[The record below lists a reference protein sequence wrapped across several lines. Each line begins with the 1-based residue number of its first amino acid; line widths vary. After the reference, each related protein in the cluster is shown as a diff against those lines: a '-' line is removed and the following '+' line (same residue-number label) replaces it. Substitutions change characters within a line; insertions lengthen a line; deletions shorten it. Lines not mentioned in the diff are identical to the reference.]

1 MADNKITREV
11 YAKYANNIVSVLK
24 NEGFYEQF
32 KKRVDKGASSFKL
45 AKKRLVQD
53 ISIDWIDTI
62 EGILPNLDT
71 IVRNPRKFIVQEEDI
86 VDVSLARS
94 ISTESVK
101 YLAQHTNMISKVD
114 EKTGDVTPSKILNIT
129 KEESFEIYEN
139 RFIYTLLLKL
149 KDFVTMRYDKIKKAS
164 ATQDVLELDIE
175 SRFNLPSKKITYR
188 TEYFAQLSFDEV
200 MRLDPDTL
208 TKIERVAKI
217 DRIITDFLS
226 SSFAKSMRHSA
237 PVRPPIMRTNVILK
251 EPNFKKALT
260 LWQFVETYQQ
270 TAGFSTSDE
279 VEDYQ
284 IDSESEQRLRSLITL
299 NTMVFESLYDQ
310 CESDMDMD
318 DKEFAD
324 FLRVGQMDFEKDKI
338 DRDEYAQKLDEQKE
352 NEEEQDN
359 IEEVK
364 PQEDAESEKEIPPET
379 PPEEQETEDK
389 EEETPPEIEEKEVEK
404 EVEKPQEIEKEV
416 VVEHPVEVERFK
428 EMPPKADQE
437 EVDLEPD
444 AEKFDQHLFEVR
456 KIFKRPDDD
465 KIKQEEIIKA
475 RDAIDRC
482 LTSYRRIKQEEL
494 DERDRQERIRRRRE
508 DIQKRAEAF
517 RKQRE
522 ELEKSV
528 DSTNDSANNSAY
540 FGMDPFSF
548 QKAKIQ
554 EKKRLEEE
562 AKRKETIKFDKHENL
577 QLEDKNTEDIN
588 KSIDEMEKARKEKS
602 LRDAKIDHAL
612 DTIDSVMPIEGEI
625 APQQRAKSKLALDAQ
640 SAIDKQNQGA
650 KQDGN
655 QIETTAENQAETG
668 QIQSAEQAVVAP
680 DNAALKKKGKL
691 RLAKESGIDPWA
703 ENKPHRSVDLTPVD
717 ERKVAVGEVH
727 VKEDDK
733 VAPWGDN
740 AELGKIE
747 HVEQKPKRKYNR
759 KPKASPAPRTEDE
772 NVEKAPVAAD
782 ALEIVEEESTV
793 KPVSELR
800 INIGTKIEDTEGMG
814 IHFKRDEKVAP
825 WGEGAN
831 LGNLDKEPQKP
842 KRKYTRKAKQTDF
855 GGRKSVQNRS
865 KRV

>member
-11 YAKYANNIVSVLK
+11 YRQYADKIVSVLNK
-24 NEGFYEQF
+24 EGFYEQF
-32 KKRVDKGASSFKL
+32 KKRVDKGASNFKL

-101 YLAQHTNMISKVD
+101 FLAQHTNMISKVD

-226 SSFAKSMRHSA
+226 SSFAKSMRNSA

-260 LWQFVETYQQ
+260 LWQFIETYQQ
-270 TAGFSTSDE
+270 SAGFSTSDE
-279 VEDYQ
+279 VEDYE
-284 IDSESEQRLRSLITL
+284 IDDESAKRLNSMITL

-310 CESDMDMD
+310 CESDMDME

-324 FLRVGQMDFEKDKI
+324 FLRVGKMDFEKDKI
-338 DRDEYAQKLDEQKE
+338 DRDEYSQKLDDEKENEDENENVEEVKPKE
-352 NEEEQDN
+352 NEE
-359 IEEVK
+359 
-364 PQEDAESEKEIPPET
+364 AEKEIPPET
-379 PPEEQETEDK
+379 PPEQQEEQQEEQPEEQEPEI
-389 EEETPPEIEEKEVEK
+389 PPEIEEKEIEK
-404 EVEKPQEIEKEV
+404 EIEKPQEIEKEV

-508 DIQKRAEAF
+508 DIRKRAEAF

-522 ELEKSV
+522 ELERNA
-528 DSTNDSANNSAY
+528 DSTTDSAY

-554 EKKRLEEE
+554 EKKRIEEE
-562 AKRKETIKFDKHENL
+562 AKRKEAIKFDKRENL
-577 QLEDKNTEDIN
+577 ELEDKNTEDIN
-588 KSIDEMEKARKEKS
+588 KSIDEMEKARKEKAA
-602 LRDAKIDHAL
+602 RDTRIDHAL
-612 DTIDSVMPIEGEI
+612 DAIDSVMPIDGEI
-625 APQQRAKSKLALDAQ
+625 LPQKTKQKLPAVNEQ
-640 SAIDKQNQGA
+640 ESNV
-650 KQDGN
+650 
-655 QIETTAENQAETG
+655 QAEA
-668 QIQSAEQAVVAP
+668 QIVDKADVKAEK
-680 DNAALKKKGKL
+680 AASTTQKKGKV
-691 RLAKESGIDPWA
+691 RIAKAQEINAWA
-703 ENKPHRSVDLTPVD
+703 EEEKPRRKLNLSPVD
-717 ERKVAVGEVH
+717 ETKVAVGEVH
-727 VKEDDK
+727 VKSADK
-733 VAPWGDN
+733 VTPWGEN

-747 HVEQKPKRKYNR
+747 TEQAKPKRKYNR
-759 KPKASPAPRTEDE
+759 KPKQEQNAENAGEIASENAVENIEKMSENKSE
-772 NVEKAPVAAD
+772 NVEKRTEKASKSARNAAKN
-782 ALEIVEEESTV
+782 EEV
-793 KPVSELR
+793 QANKPVSELR
-800 INIGTKIEDTEGMG
+800 INIGTRIEDTQGMG
-814 IHFKRDEKVAP
+814 IHFKSDEKIAP
-825 WGEGAN
+825 WGIGVTLKNPDTEQTPKRN
-831 LGNLDKEPQKP
+831 RKP
-842 KRKYTRKAKQTDF
+842 KNEEESQD
-855 GGRKSVQNRS
+855 
-865 KRV
+865 